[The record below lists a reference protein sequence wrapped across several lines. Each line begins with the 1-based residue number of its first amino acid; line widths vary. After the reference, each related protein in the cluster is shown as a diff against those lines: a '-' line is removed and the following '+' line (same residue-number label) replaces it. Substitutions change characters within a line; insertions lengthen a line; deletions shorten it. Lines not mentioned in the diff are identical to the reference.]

1 MLGRPWSASLRSR
14 RPSRLCC
21 SPPLTPAP
29 CFPTSAQGGCIIR
42 AAFLDRIR
50 VAYERNPQLASLL
63 VDPDFSAELGA
74 AEASWRR
81 VSALAITH
89 GVPLPAMTGS
99 LGYFD
104 TYRR

>member
-1 MLGRPWSASLRSR
+1 
-14 RPSRLCC
+14 
-21 SPPLTPAP
+21 
-29 CFPTSAQGGCIIR
+29 
-42 AAFLDRIR
+42 
-50 VAYERNPQLASLL
+50 
-63 VDPDFSAELGA
+63 VDPDFAAELQS

-89 GVPLPAMTGS
+89 GLPLPAMTGS